1 VGTPGLFVT
10 GTDTD
15 VGKTVLASVLAAT
28 LAGEG
33 RRVAVFKPA
42 VTGLSEQAPGQPPDH
57 EMLRCSAQSAQD
69 PEAVAPYRFGPAVS
83 PHLAATWEGV
93 NIEPQ
98 RLLDDCARAARN
110 ADVIVVEGVGGLL
123 VPLAGGG
130 YSVRDLAAALG
141 FPVLIAAR
149 PGLGTINHT
158 LMTLECARAAGLAVA
173 AVVFTPWP
181 DEPTPVQRSN
191 METVATLGAVAV
203 HGLSALDTSRPLT
216 AVPGLPAEP
225 WLGDLLVGV
234 VGQVDVEDERR
245 VRRDRTA
252 GA

>member
-15 VGKTVLASVLAAT
+15 VGKTVLASALAAT

-42 VTGLSEQAPGQPPDH
+42 ITGLAEQKPGQPPDH
-57 EMLRCSAQSAQD
+57 EMLLRSARSAQD

-83 PHLAATWEGV
+83 PHLAAGWEGV
-93 NIEPQ
+93 DIDPQ
-98 RLLDDCARAARN
+98 RLQDACARAARP
-110 ADVIVVEGVGGLL
+110 ADVVVVEGVGGLL
-123 VPLAGGG
+123 VPLAGG
-130 YSVRDLAAALG
+130 YCVRDLAAALG

-181 DEPTPVQRSN
+181 ADPTPLQRSN
-191 METVATLGAVAV
+191 METVAALGAVAV
-203 HGLSALDTSRPLT
+203 HGLCALDTSGPLS
-216 AVPGLPAEP
+216 AVPGLPAQQ
-225 WLGDLLVGV
+225 WLGDLL
-234 VGQVDVEDERR
+234 E
-245 VRRDRTA
+245 A
-252 GA
+252 